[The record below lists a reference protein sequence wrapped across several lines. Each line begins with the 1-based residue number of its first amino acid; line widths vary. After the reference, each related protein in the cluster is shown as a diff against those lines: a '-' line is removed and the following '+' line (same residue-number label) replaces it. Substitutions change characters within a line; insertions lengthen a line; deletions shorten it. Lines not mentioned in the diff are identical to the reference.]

1 MIRVN
6 EQKFNEALHDLL
18 RMVNMLNNLE
28 GNLTDTDLQA
38 LKLIESRLKEIRQ
51 DFVESINLK
60 NGGGRKWVKF

>member
-1 MIRVN
+1 MIRIN

-60 NGGGRKWVKF
+60 NGGGRK